1 MDDCKSD
8 FILRFA
14 TERDTK
20 IILQFIKELADFEK
34 MSKDVVATEES
45 LKQSLFEKK
54 CAEVIIGE
62 CMSKPIGFVLFFH
75 NFSTFIGKPGIYIED
90 IYVMPGY
97 RHKGFGGIML
107 SYMAQLAVERDCARL
122 EWSVLNWNEAAI
134 KFYLKAGAK
143 AMNEWTVF
151 RLSDL

>member
-1 MDDCKSD
+1 
-8 FILRFA
+8 
-14 TERDTK
+14 
-20 IILQFIKELADFEK
+20 
-34 MSKDVVATEES
+34 
-45 LKQSLFEKK
+45 
-54 CAEVIIGE
+54 
-62 CMSKPIGFVLFFH
+62 
-75 NFSTFIGKPGIYIED
+75 
-90 IYVMPGY
+90 MPGY

-107 SYMAQLAVERDCARL
+107 SYMAQLSVDRDCARL